1 MTDTFLT
8 VEEAA
13 KRLAVTPYTLREWLR
28 AGKLRGVQVAR
39 RWRVPERAL
48 FELATATP
56 TVTPTNAPK
65 PNSEATAGRFDDF
78 LKSVDALTQRMEA
91 AGVEGVNGAE
101 LVREGREE
109 REQQIGG

>member
-13 KRLAVTPYTLREWLR
+13 KRLAVTPYTLRGWLR

-48 FELATATP
+48 FELATATSP
-56 TVTPTNAPK
+56 GAGASNARAMP
-65 PNSEATAGRFDDF
+65 GQFDDF
-78 LKSVDALTQRMEA
+78 LKSVEELTEQLRS
-91 AGVEGVNGAE
+91 AGFEGTNGAE
-101 LVREGREE
+101 DVRAGREE
-109 REQQIGG
+109 RDQQIGK

>member
-48 FELATATP
+48 FELATATSP
-56 TVTPTNAPK
+56 KAGASNAPAM
-65 PNSEATAGRFDDF
+65 PGRYDEFLNSVEE
-78 LKSVDALTQRMEA
+78 LTQRMEA
-91 AGVEGVNGAE
+91 AGFEGVNGAE
-101 LVREGREE
+101 LVRAGREE
-109 REQQIGG
+109 RDQQIGG

>member
-1 MTDTFLT
+1 MVDTFLT

-28 AGKLRGVQVAR
+28 EGKLRGVQVAR

-56 TVTPTNAPK
+56 TNAPT
-65 PNSEATAGRFDDF
+65 PATGAQAGQLADF
-78 LKSVDALTQRMEA
+78 LKSVEVLTQRMEA
-91 AGVEGVNGAE
+91 AGFAGTNGAE
-101 LVREGREE
+101 DVRAGREE
-109 REQQIGG
+109 RERQLGN

>member
-48 FELATATP
+48 FELAA
-56 TVTPTNAPK
+56 AL
-65 PNSEATAGRFDDF
+65 ARAGAR
-78 LKSVDALTQRMEA
+78 
-91 AGVEGVNGAE
+91 
-101 LVREGREE
+101 LVRVGDRHLA
-109 REQQIGG
+109 RCSHVQRARDAGTI

>member
-1 MTDTFLT
+1 MVDTFLT

-28 AGKLRGVQVAR
+28 EGKLRGVQVAR

-56 TVTPTNAPK
+56 TKASAVAPDAK
-65 PNSEATAGRFDDF
+65 VAGQFADF
-78 LKSVDALTQRMEA
+78 FKNVEALTQRMEA
-91 AGVEGVNGAE
+91 AGIEGVNGAE

-109 REQQIGG
+109 REQQLGG

>member
-48 FELATATP
+48 FELATATSINAA
-56 TVTPTNAPK
+56 TSNASATPGQYD
-65 PNSEATAGRFDDF
+65 EF
-78 LKSVDALTQRMEA
+78 LKSVEALTQRMEA
-91 AGVEGVNGAE
+91 AGFEGVNGAE

-109 REQQIGG
+109 REQQIGA

>member
-1 MTDTFLT
+1 MVDTFLT

-28 AGKLRGVQVAR
+28 EGKLRGVQVAR

-56 TVTPTNAPK
+56 TKESAAASNA
-65 PNSEATAGRFDDF
+65 EVAVGQFADF
-78 LKSVDALTQRMEA
+78 FKKVEALTQRMEA
-91 AGVEGVNGAE
+91 AGLEGVNGAE
-101 LVREGREE
+101 VVRAGREE
-109 REQQIGG
+109 REQQLGG